1 MKSLNLQ
8 NSDRPKGTY
17 NIDITKILRNKL
29 YYELCVRHL
38 FSVV

>member
-8 NSDRPKGTY
+8 KSDRPMGTY
-17 NIDITKILRNKL
+17 IIDIKKILRNKL
-29 YYELCVRHL
+29 YYELCIRHL